1 MAEYLAPGV
10 YLEETDSTP
19 TPIPGVSTSIDDA
32 TARTLTESVRRVVNV
47 PDWTDSNESDPGVT
61 LIELFAWLAESLV
74 YGQDGASRAR
84 SDAARRAFA
93 RLSQPSCTSLH
104 APLVRPRFFAGQ
116 LLDAATLAAEQD
128 YLREKLRR
136 HNRALHG
143 FGIVSGLDVRIEPAD
158 GVECIVV
165 EPGYAL
171 DACGEE
177 FEIVERVTVPLPSGA
192 NELFVSLRHGDRPC
206 NPVPG
211 PSGPEAAGIE
221 EASILA
227 TTATV
232 PATAVGLARLRRETA
247 GWSIDASF
255 AAPRAR

>member
-10 YLEETDSTP
+10 YLEEADSTP

-32 TARTLTESVRRVVNV
+32 TARTLAESGRRVVNV

-93 RLSQPSCTSLH
+93 RLSQPRALRCT
-104 APLVRPRFFAGQ
+104 
-116 LLDAATLAAEQD
+116 AARTGRDSSRAADRRRHLAAEQD
-128 YLREKLRR
+128 FLREKCGATTARCRLRDR
-136 HNRALHG
+136 IGPGRADRTG
-143 FGIVSGLDVRIEPAD
+143 RRVDASSSS
-158 GVECIVV
+158 
-165 EPGYAL
+165 PGYAR
-171 DACGEE
+171 DAARGI
-177 FEIVERVTVPLPSGA
+177 EIVKVTVPLPSGA
-192 NELFVSLRHGDRPC
+192 NELFVSLRHWDRPC

-211 PSGPEAAGIE
+211 PGGPEAAGIE